1 MLEKFERIKLG
12 HFPTPIE
19 HLKNITKYL
28 GGPNIF
34 IKRDDCTGLATGG
47 NKTRKLEFLIPDAI
61 KNKTEIV
68 VTVGAVQSNHARQ
81 TAAACT
87 LMGLKCLII
96 LEQRIKN
103 PPDAYMNS
111 GNIFLDKLFGAD
123 IKICPRS
130 EDVLEYSSKV
140 IEDLKS
146 KGTNVYFIPAGG
158 ANSIGTLGY
167 VECLNEIIR
176 ENNKYNFSQIVH
188 ATGSS
193 GTQAGL
199 LAGRK
204 YFNCNIPVTGI
215 SVRFDKKTQEEKVY
229 TLAKE
234 TCEML
239 QCNTLDKSEVVVY
252 DDYIGSG
259 YGEPTDGMIE
269 ATKLLAKK
277 EAILLDPVYSG
288 KAFAGLIGD
297 EGKGFPLVLVHGF
310 LGSSKMW
317 EPQIDFFKD
326 RFRVITPDLP
336 GFGKSNEVKSHNSIQ
351 SIANL
356 LLNCLEEKKIDK
368 FYLLGHSMGGMIV
381 QEMAKKDGDKILKLV
396 CYSTGPRGEMPGRF
410 ETVEQSRENL
420 KKSGLEITAKNIAK
434 TWFIKGEDAK
444 YFDICIE
451 AGKQSSME
459 SADNALIA
467 CKNWNG
473 VDTLKNIKNETLIV
487 WGDQDKSYNLEQ
499 IQILEHNIENSKL
512 IIFKNCAHNVHLEQ
526 PGQFNNTVKDF
537 LS

>member
-96 LEQRIKN
+96 LEQRLKN

-111 GNIFLDKLFGAD
+111 GNIFLDKLFGAE

-130 EDVLEYSSKV
+130 ENVEEYTSKV
-140 IEDLKS
+140 LEDLKS
-146 KGTNVYFIPAGG
+146 KGTNVYFIPGG
-158 ANSIGTLGY
+158 GSSPIGALGY

-176 ENNKYNFSQIVH
+176 ENNKYNFTQIVH

-204 YFNCNIPVTGI
+204 YYNCNIPVTGI
-215 SVRFDKKTQEEKVY
+215 CVRHKKVIQIDKVY
-229 TLAKE
+229 IEAKKA
-234 TCEML
+234 CEKL
-239 QCNTLDKSEVVVY
+239 QCKILDKSDVIA
-252 DDYIGSG
+252 DDEYIGSG
-259 YGEPTDGMIE
+259 YGEPTEEMIE

-277 EAILLDPVYSG
+277 RSDTIR
-288 KAFAGLIGD
+288 
-297 EGKGFPLVLVHGF
+297 
-310 LGSSKMW
+310 SSLHRKRFCW
-317 EPQIDFFKD
+317 FNWID
-326 RFRVITPDLP
+326 
-336 GFGKSNEVKSHNSIQ
+336 
-351 SIANL
+351 
-356 LLNCLEEKKIDK
+356 
-368 FYLLGHSMGGMIV
+368 
-381 QEMAKKDGDKILKLV
+381 
-396 CYSTGPRGEMPGRF
+396 
-410 ETVEQSRENL
+410 
-420 KKSGLEITAKNIAK
+420 
-434 TWFIKGEDAK
+434 
-444 YFDICIE
+444 
-451 AGKQSSME
+451 
-459 SADNALIA
+459 
-467 CKNWNG
+467 
-473 VDTLKNIKNETLIV
+473 
-487 WGDQDKSYNLEQ
+487 
-499 IQILEHNIENSKL
+499 
-512 IIFKNCAHNVHLEQ
+512 
-526 PGQFNNTVKDF
+526 
-537 LS
+537 